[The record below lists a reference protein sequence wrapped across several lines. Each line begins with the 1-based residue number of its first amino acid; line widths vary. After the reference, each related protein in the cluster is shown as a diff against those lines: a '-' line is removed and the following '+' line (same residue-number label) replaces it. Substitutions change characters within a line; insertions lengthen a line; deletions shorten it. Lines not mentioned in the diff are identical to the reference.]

1 MGRVLSWGTERNCS
15 IRSPGLSVQSPVI
28 LAVLQPSQP
37 QTTTS
42 ISPADPDPVVREEA
56 MREGMSLLMMLSL
69 LAVALVTIMATHCG
83 MRNARRK
90 RAKLLNSPTDLS
102 IDPWIEAGK
111 RMDESTT
118 EFDEEV

>member
-15 IRSPGLSVQSPVI
+15 IRPPDLSVLLGVI
-28 LAVLQPSQP
+28 LAVLQSSQP
-37 QTTTS
+37 VVSSTPQR
-42 ISPADPDPVVREEA
+42 DPVIREEA

-69 LAVALVTIMATHCG
+69 LTVALVTLLAIQCC
-83 MRNARRK
+83 MRNARRN
-90 RAKLLNSPTDLS
+90 RAKLQTSPTDLS

-111 RMDESTT
+111 RFDESAT